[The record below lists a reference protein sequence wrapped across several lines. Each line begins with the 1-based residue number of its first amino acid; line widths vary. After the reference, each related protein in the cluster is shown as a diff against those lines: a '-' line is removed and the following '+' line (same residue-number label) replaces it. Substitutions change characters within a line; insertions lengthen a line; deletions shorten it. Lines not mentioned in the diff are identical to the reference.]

1 MYMDID
7 SILFSSRSTTQA
19 PQSSTAKRWVSRID
33 ETVLTREDLCVIYGC
48 WAEDAAE
55 SDFLDPEDG
64 DASKRWSY
72 AA

>member
-7 SILFSSRSTTQA
+7 SILFSNRNTTPA
-19 PQSSTAKRWVSRID
+19 HQSSTAKHWVSRID
-33 ETVLTREDLCVIYGC
+33 ETVLTREDLCAIYGC

-64 DASKRWSY
+64 NASRQWSY